1 MKRVIIAGGGTG
13 GHLYPGIAVAR
24 EIKRRYP
31 DAEVLFVGVPWG
43 LEAKVVPAEGFPLR
57 CLKVRGLVGMGVGAK
72 IKSLALLLPA
82 VLEAGEIIREFKPQV
97 VVGLGG
103 YSSAPL
109 LAAAVMKGIP
119 SLIMEQNVKPGLTNR
134 LLGKVARRVAVSFEA
149 SISQFPASR
158 VVHTGNPVRA
168 DMGTMERQAARKVL
182 GLNPDRF
189 TLLVFGGSRG
199 ARSINAGMRAAAP
212 LMSGL
217 GDRIQIFHQT
227 GSDMSAKEVEDAY
240 GATGIKGMVRPYIYQ
255 MAEAYAAADLVVC
268 RAGASTLAELTVCG
282 RAALLIPYPFAAEN
296 HQEINARTLEK
307 KGAAR
312 CILDKDASGERLA
325 REIAALM
332 KDEAG
337 LRAME
342 EASRSL
348 ARKDASGRV
357 VDELERLIGKL

>member
-1 MKRVIIAGGGTG
+1 MKRIIIAGGGTG

-24 EIKRRYP
+24 ELKKRSP

-57 CLKVRGLVGMGVGAK
+57 CLKVRGLVGMGAGAK
-72 IKSLALLLPA
+72 VKSLALLLPA
-82 VLEAGEIIREFKPQV
+82 VLEAGEIIREFRPEV

-109 LAAAVMKGIP
+109 LAAAVIKGVP

-134 LLGKVARRVAVSFEA
+134 LLGKVAKRVAVSFEA
-149 SISQFPASR
+149 SISQFPSGRA
-158 VVHTGNPVRA
+158 VHTGNPVRA
-168 DMGTMERQAARKVL
+168 EMGTVERKAARKIL
-182 GLNPDRF
+182 GLNPDQF

-217 GDRIQIFHQT
+217 RERIQIFHQT

-240 GATGIKGMVRPYIYQ
+240 AAAGIKAMVRPYIYQ

-268 RAGASTLAELTVCG
+268 RAGASTLAELTACG

-296 HQEINARTLEK
+296 HQEVNARTLEK

-312 CILDKDASGERLA
+312 CILDRDATGERLA
-325 REIAALM
+325 LEIAAFM
-332 KDEAG
+332 EDDAA
-337 LRAME
+337 LRGME
-342 EASRSL
+342 EAAGSL
-348 ARKDASGRV
+348 ARKDAAGWV
-357 VDELERLIGKL
+357 VEIIIGLI